1 MRNSNPVS
9 LFLKLV
15 LALVVVFSIA
25 SCEEDP
31 CEDAICGA
39 CPSSRLMLEYQ
50 DSLGACVPSFH
61 SDAVIK
67 GIDQLTGDTTLTYNF
82 SDSCTAG
89 LLVRENYR
97 YIITSGSWQDEVDIV
112 SFERQ
117 DPINVTECCLCYPV
131 STLNVAING
140 DTSAVDFPT
149 GQYDNT
155 PLVIQIN

>member
-15 LALVVVFSIA
+15 LALVLVVSIT

-39 CPSSRLMLEYQ
+39 CPSSRLLLEYQ
-50 DSLGACVPSFH
+50 DSTGACVPTFH
-61 SDAVIK
+61 SNAVIK
-67 GIDQLTGDTTLTYNF
+67 GIDMLTGDTTLTYNF
-82 SDSCTAG
+82 SDSCMAG
-89 LLVRENYR
+89 LLVRENYQ
-97 YIITSGSWQDEVDIV
+97 YVISSGAYQDVVDIV

-117 DPINVTECCLCYPV
+117 DPISVTECCLCYPV

-140 DTSAVDFPT
+140 DTSVVDFPT

-155 PLVIQIN
+155 PQVIRIN